1 MGVCKN
7 FSKRCGGA
15 DGLVAEHLK
24 YGGPKLVLWLKQ
36 ILNKII
42 QLEKIPPSFKLG
54 MITPVYKG
62 KGRDPLSCNNYRGI
76 TLTSVLP
83 KVLEVLVLSHL
94 ESIFEERGFPHPSQT
109 AYQKGL
115 SCIDAIFST
124 QEVVLK
130 HIREGDTP
138 YLWFFDLE
146 KAFDSIEYPVLLSN
160 IFKHGIKGKCFRLIK
175 DLYTDS
181 CSIVRINNKI

>member
-1 MGVCKN
+1 MRSN
-7 FSKRCGGA
+7 S
-15 DGLVAEHLK
+15 
-24 YGGPKLVLWLKQ
+24 
-36 ILNKII
+36 
-42 QLEKIPPSFKLG
+42 S
-54 MITPVYKG
+54 KG
-62 KGRDPLSCNNYRGI
+62 KGRDPLSCNNYRGV

-83 KVLEVLVLSHL
+83 KVLEVLVLSRL

-115 SCIDAIFST
+115 SCT

-138 YLWFFDLE
+138 YLCFFDLE

-160 IFKHGIKGKCFRLIK
+160 I
-175 DLYTDS
+175 
-181 CSIVRINNKI
+181 